1 VNSLIIRIVI
11 IGLVA
16 VGGFFMR
23 DRLTGNVAELRVG
36 DCFDL
41 PAEAMETQIEDVQH
55 HPCTEPHEYE
65 AYAELVYPAAED
77 APYPGDAMIS
87 RWGENGCTDAFQG
100 YVGVRLASSSLTI
113 YYFTPTSEGWTE
125 EGDHVVNCVL
135 ATEPLSKVSTSFK
148 GSRR

>member
-11 IGLVA
+11 IAVVA
-16 VGGFFMR
+16 AGAFVMR
-23 DRLTGNVAELRVG
+23 DRLTGNVADLQVG

-41 PAEAMETQIEDVQH
+41 PAGAMQTQIEDVQN

-65 AYAELVYPAAED
+65 AYAELTYPAAED
-77 APYPGDAMIS
+77 APYPGDAKVS
-87 RWGENGCTDAFQG
+87 RWGENGCTDAFRG
-100 YVGVRLASSSLTI
+100 YVGVGLADSKLTI